1 MGRAEPSVF
10 SFSPGTEVFYQG
22 KSGVVIRP
30 VDLDAVL
37 IRVSGTDVPVGQNVL
52 LAKLRDLSPSI
63 RAVSKVNLPEKEGD
77 PDVLTL
83 PQDSLQEIERRMT
96 IIRPLLDAE
105 TSTRMM
111 VEDRAREFGLNPSTL
126 YRWIRRYKDAGITT
140 ALLRPARRDKGV
152 SRLSPEVIAIIN
164 AAVEEIFLTPQK
176 KKVKKVIE
184 EIRQRCRTAKLK
196 IPHAMTIRRYLS
208 GLPLKKVV
216 AKRSG
221 KKGEYRDFVPLRGEF
236 PHADSP
242 YSVIQIDHTKVDII
256 LVDETHRRPI
266 GRPWITLAI
275 DVFSRMVAG
284 MCVSLDPPGAIST
297 GLCLAHAILPKD
309 DWLARLGIEA
319 SWPCYGL
326 MRTVHLDNAREF
338 RGRMMEGACQK
349 YSITLEFRPVK
360 QPHFGGHIERLIG
373 TFMQEVHNLPGTT
386 FSNPKEKGIYDP
398 EGKAAMTLG
407 EFEKWLTTF
416 ITGVYHVRQ
425 HASLNMSPL
434 EKYRQGILGDETH
447 PGTGL
452 PPKVIDE
459 QILRLDF
466 MPFVERTAQEYGVVV
481 DGIHYYHEILNPWI
495 NARTPG
501 KGRIKRKFLFRR
513 DPRDISQIWFYDPEL
528 FRYYPIPYRNTARPP
543 MSVWE
548 LREATKAAQESG
560 REVNEDL
567 IFDALE
573 KMRRIEMEALQT
585 SKKARR
591 KREARNRSTI
601 LPSPPKTSMPA
612 EAEPT
617 GEAAPVWKPFDELES
632 S

>member
-1 MGRAEPSVF
+1 MGRAEPSLL
-10 SFSPGTEVFYQG
+10 SFSPGTEVFFQG

-37 IRVSGTDVPVGQNVL
+37 IRLSEADIPAGQKVL
-52 LAKLRDLSPSI
+52 LAKLRELSPVPRFLS
-63 RAVSKVNLPEKEGD
+63 AATTSEQKGD

-83 PQDSLQEIERRMT
+83 PEESFREVERRMM

-105 TSTRMM
+105 TPTRAM
-111 VEDRAREFGLNPSTL
+111 VEARAREFGLGPATL
-126 YRWIRRYKDAGITT
+126 YRWIRRYKEVGITSV
-140 ALLRPARRDKGV
+140 LLRPARRDKGV
-152 SRLSPEVIAIIN
+152 PRLAPEVVAIIN
-164 AAVEEIFLTPQK
+164 ASVEEVFLTPQK
-176 KKVKKVIE
+176 KKPQKVIE

-208 GLPLKKVV
+208 RLSPRKVV
-216 AKRSG
+216 SKRSG

-236 PHADSP
+236 PNADSP

-373 TFMQEVHNLPGTT
+373 TCMQEVHNLPGTT
-386 FSNPKEKGIYDP
+386 FSNPKEKGLYDP

-407 EFEKWLTTF
+407 EFEKWLITF

-425 HASLNMSPL
+425 HASLTMSPL
-434 EKYRQGILGDETH
+434 EKYRKGILGDETH

-452 PPKVIDE
+452 PPKIVDE

-466 MPFVERTAQEYGVVV
+466 MPLVERTVQEYGVVV
-481 DGIHYYHEILNPWI
+481 DGIHYYHEVLNPWI

-513 DPRDISQIWFYDPEL
+513 DPRDISQLWFYDPEL
-528 FRYYPIPYRNTARPP
+528 SRYYPIPYRNTSRPP

-548 LREATKAAQESG
+548 LREAMRAAQSSG

-573 KMRRIEMEALQT
+573 KMRRIEQEAVQT

-591 KREARNRSTI
+591 KRQARERSTI
-601 LPSPPKTSMPA
+601 LSTPSKTAMPA
-612 EAEPT
+612 EAETVGAP
-617 GEAAPVWKPFDELES
+617 APVWKPFDELETS
-632 S
+632 